1 MTQEQLRMQMLA
13 GIITESQYKEKM
25 EEVDSM
31 GKIGK
36 SYPAPGSEDSISD
49 EETGPFNRPS
59 YRDEKWMKNWEPK
72 FKILKSIMDEYKRR
86 GEDPIGSFYDFAD
99 DVAEKM
105 NYEFW
110 DDLQWLNP
118 SESGFKY
125 NFAWAVNNVAFDP
138 SKEKSISPQEI
149 IYRGG
154 PNNSWIL
161 KGYPPM

>member
-13 GIITESQYKEKM
+13 GIITESQYKEKI

-36 SYPAPGSEDSISD
+36 SYPAPGSEDSVSD
-49 EETGPFNRPS
+49 EETSSFNRPP

-99 DVAEKM
+99 DVVEKM

-110 DDLQWLNP
+110 DDIQWLNP
-118 SESGFKY
+118 SKSGFKY
-125 NFAWAVNNVAFDP
+125 NMAWAVNNVAFDP